1 MCISELVGSTAS
13 SSKRKSETATH
24 SSKRVKN
31 VDATTEVSTLS
42 IKKSSTI
49 LPAVCIICQ
58 KNTRWSK
65 NPVKCDM
72 FLIFTV
78 NFIKFLQKTWVNNI
92 KQF

>member
-31 VDATTEVSTLS
+31 VDATTEVSTLP

-49 LPAVCIICQ
+49 LPAVFIICQ
-58 KNTRWSK
+58 IYL
-65 NPVKCDM
+65 VKKSCK
-72 FLIFTV
+72 V
-78 NFIKFLQKTWVNNI
+78 
-92 KQF
+92 

>member
-24 SSKRVKN
+24 SSKGVKN

-58 KNTRWSK
+58 K
-65 NPVKCDM
+65 
-72 FLIFTV
+72 
-78 NFIKFLQKTWVNNI
+78 
-92 KQF
+92 